1 MNLRVVGREEFER
14 VSREKLTPLEALITE
29 FINMD
34 TECVEVENFS
44 HKNAMSASASIK
56 AACRRMNCG
65 VDCKMRNG
73 KVYLLRKR
81 VK

>member
-1 MNLRVVGREEFER
+1 MNLRVVEREEFDR
-14 VSREKLTPLEALITE
+14 VSRKKITPLEAVITE

-34 TECVEVENFS
+34 AECVEVKNFS
-44 HKNAMSASASIK
+44 HKNATSATASINT
-56 AACRRMNCG
+56 ACKRMNCG
-65 VDCKMRNG
+65 VECKMRDG